1 MPSADEAPGPGPE
14 PAPPAEPGPA
24 AAPAWPGRRIVA
36 WAWVANLLFA
46 ATSIP
51 VALGVTGLEPIAAGI
66 CVALLLLSIAV
77 WGWAF
82 FKSLARTTRDED
94 ISVGDL
100 FLLRTTAPKP
110 VRWNLYGALVVCLAV
125 AAATAV
131 ENPAA
136 TLVPLLPLSYMG
148 LWNARYQKYPKRR
161 VARRR

>member
-1 MPSADEAPGPGPE
+1 MASANPAPGPE
-14 PAPPAEPGPA
+14 PAHPVEPGTV
-24 AAPAWPGRRIVA
+24 AAPAWPGRSLVV

-51 VALGVTGLEPIAAGI
+51 VALGAKDLEPVAAGI
-66 CVALLLLSIAV
+66 CVALLLLSIGI

-100 FLLRTTAPKP
+100 FLLRTSAPKP
-110 VRWNLYGALVVCLAV
+110 VRWNLYGALVVCLAL

-161 VARRR
+161 VVRRR